1 MMSEIV
7 MQKRLEMLRKEY
19 LNESLPLA
27 TKREIY
33 IRITEL
39 IGILNYEGAR

>member
-33 IRITEL
+33 TRITEL
-39 IGILNYEGAR
+39 MGVLNYEG